1 MQSSGARRGKAK
13 AEHDAENETGQKMAR
28 VEPKPK
34 PLFGVQGLLNSPIFL
49 CGKTRRKLLDAID
62 ATEVALRIFK
72 GSGGHFHDAQPE
84 REFERVLLLK
94 AHLEPV
100 RRVMTVPTDKVAMP
114 EGFFQLGSF
123 TPLNPEVDFTSA
135 SCWEYDL
142 DLAVTRVEAL
152 LRHVNVDP
160 MRGDA
165 LTLYTLDGSKYDLTN
180 RDDYSHRR
188 EVYGWFLHMFKL
200 MLTLHEQLWA
210 KMFKAKLHDEY
221 RARALT
227 RLAAGLPPVATTFAS
242 SSDDV

>member
-1 MQSSGARRGKAK
+1 
-13 AEHDAENETGQKMAR
+13 MAR

-34 PLFGVQGLLNSPIFL
+34 PLFGARVRPCRPLRSYRPFADRSAGVQGLLNSPIFL

-114 EGFFQLGSF
+114 EGFFQLGSI

-188 EVYGWFLHMFKL
+188 EVYGWFLHVRMRSYPACAR
-200 MLTLHEQLWA
+200 TRTHTHTYTSNQP
-210 KMFKAKLHDEY
+210 Y
-221 RARALT
+221 RLIC
-227 RLAAGLPPVATTFAS
+227 PVHRCS
-242 SSDDV
+242 S